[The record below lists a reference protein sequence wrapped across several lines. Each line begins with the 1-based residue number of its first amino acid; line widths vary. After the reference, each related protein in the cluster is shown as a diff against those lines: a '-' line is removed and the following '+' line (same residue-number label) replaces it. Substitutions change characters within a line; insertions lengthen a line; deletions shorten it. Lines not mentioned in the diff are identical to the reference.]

1 MFLNQGRP
9 LINNDHPELPT
20 NPLEVPAYRED
31 QRTADEDLSFNEGNQ
46 TSDNRDDIFNNSI
59 RDDNIELRDQR
70 KNNID
75 LEEEKEGGDIFSHGN

>member
-1 MFLNQGRP
+1 
-9 LINNDHPELPT
+9 
-20 NPLEVPAYRED
+20 
-31 QRTADEDLSFNEGNQ
+31 LSFNEGNQ